1 MMFSSSQRW
10 AIGAVSLA
18 VLIACSPQPAT
29 PASADPT
36 PDPASA
42 MAETAAPSTVPEV
55 AERPT
60 MPPGY
65 AGAWALKDSECG
77 DSAKTFRLGGDVITM
92 APGDRSCDVA
102 SIEEEHPSGR
112 SMIYHIKASCLGPE
126 GESDDQFT
134 FNFGA
139 SDTVMQFKLNDRE
152 PMRLVRCPP

>member
-1 MMFSSSQRW
+1 MFSSSQRW
-10 AIGAVSLA
+10 SIGAVSLA
-18 VLIACSPQPAT
+18 VLIACSPQPET
-29 PASADPT
+29 PT
-36 PDPASA
+36 LPDPAPDPA
-42 MAETAAPSTVPEV
+42 PAKTETTGPATVPEA
-55 AERPT
+55 AEEPT

-65 AGAWALKDSECG
+65 AGTWALMNAECS
-77 DSAKTFRLGGDVITM
+77 DPARTFSLGGETITM
-92 APGDRSCDVA
+92 ASGERSCDVA